1 METFGTKFISDT
13 FIIKSQSII
22 MLKDKNVLFAEV
34 WTGLV
39 HWTKDRETGKFLT
52 ENFIHTGF

>member
-1 METFGTKFISDT
+1 
-13 FIIKSQSII
+13 